1 MVDES
6 RHVRTGYAPTPTAL
20 GVAILA
26 VLGGACAT
34 VRAGHFG
41 AVTIDLASRVVY
53 VPKSS
58 AALSEPAVRAQIA
71 QCEHEGRPHCRDA
84 WRPGNTRTRFSRL
97 TAETVYVFVFLTSV
111 EPSRE
116 YAVTVR
122 WLRPD
127 GGLQLANVQRYH
139 TPERISQSVT
149 LETVASLPAANMVL
163 GEWRIQILINDKLE
177 GERPFEVVDVPI
189 EAPTSA

>member
-6 RHVRTGYAPTPTAL
+6 RHVRTGYSPTPTAL

-41 AVTIDLASRVVY
+41 AVTLDLASRVVY
-53 VPKSS
+53 IPKPS

-71 QCEHEGRPHCRDA
+71 QCEHEGRPHCREL
-84 WRPGNTRTRFSRL
+84 WRPGNARTRFSRL
-97 TAETVYVFVFLTSV
+97 TAETVYVFVSLSGV
-111 EPSRE
+111 EPNRE

-127 GGLQLANVQRYH
+127 GGLQLANVQRFH
-139 TPERISQSVT
+139 TPNRVSPGLM
-149 LETVASLPAANMVL
+149 LETVAFVSAANMVL

-177 GERPFEVVDVPI
+177 GERTFEVVDVPI